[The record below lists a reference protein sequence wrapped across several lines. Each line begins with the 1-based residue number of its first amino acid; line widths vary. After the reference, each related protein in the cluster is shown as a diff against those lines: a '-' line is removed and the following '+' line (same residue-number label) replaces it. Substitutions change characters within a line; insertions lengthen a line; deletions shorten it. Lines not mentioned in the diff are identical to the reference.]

1 MPHVVVFG
9 IAVTAAVV
17 FCIGLI
23 SPLTPSEGCP
33 SAIALA
39 VFVGLPFLGVLG
51 ALPVAPHPAE
61 KGLLLLEVLVILG
74 IVIWLLHSIGC
85 LPFISSSAA

>member
-1 MPHVVVFG
+1 MRHVVVFG
-9 IAVTAAVV
+9 SALTAAAV

-33 SAIALA
+33 SAAFLA
-39 VFVGLPFLGVLG
+39 IFVGLPALGVSG

-61 KGLLLLEVLVILG
+61 KALLLLEALVILS
-74 IVIWLLHSIGC
+74 VTIWLLHSTGC
-85 LPFISSSAA
+85 LPFTSSSVA

>member
-9 IAVTAAVV
+9 SALTAAAV

-33 SAIALA
+33 SVAVLA
-39 VFVGLPFLGVLG
+39 VFVGLPILGVLG
-51 ALPVAPHPAE
+51 TLPVAPHLAE
-61 KGLLLLEVLVILG
+61 KAFLLLEALVILG
-74 IVIWLLHSIGC
+74 VTISLLHSIGC
-85 LPFISSSAA
+85 LPFISSSAV